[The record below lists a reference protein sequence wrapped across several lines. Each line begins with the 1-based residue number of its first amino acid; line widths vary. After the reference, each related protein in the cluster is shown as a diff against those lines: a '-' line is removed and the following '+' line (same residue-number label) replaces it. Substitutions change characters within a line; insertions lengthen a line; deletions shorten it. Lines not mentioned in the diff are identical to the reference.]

1 MFSRKN
7 NKLTQENVEKLQL
20 EIGQRDLPGDTLD
33 GPSSSI
39 PVKGKG
45 VTCEDGSDS
54 DVGSIANGEFIT
66 VH

>member
-7 NKLTQENVEKLQL
+7 NKLTQANVEKLQL
-20 EIGQRDLPGDTLD
+20 EIGQRDLPGNTSD
-33 GPSSSI
+33 GPSLSI

-54 DVGSIANGEFIT
+54 GAGSNASGEFIT